1 MDRAF
6 ELAGLGKPKIRSN
19 PAVGCVIIH
28 NDTIIGE
35 GYHKEFG
42 GPHAEIN
49 AISSVK
55 SGDLDKLK
63 EATFYVTLEPCSF
76 VGKTPSCANHLIEM
90 GVKHVVVGS
99 LDPNPKVAGRGVE
112 MMRAR
117 GIQVEV
123 LDYAET
129 NANLNPGFY
138 SAMLHG
144 RPYVTLKWAQSK
156 DGFIGQIGQGSM
168 AISGPESRNVTHSWR
183 SQHHAILV
191 GSNTILED
199 NPRLDVRLVEG
210 ESPQVI
216 VLDRRGRLI
225 GNEKIFSLGREV
237 WVFSHAAKEINDHR
251 WITVDSAQPLIP
263 VVFETM
269 MAYEMN
275 TLFVEGGRLI
285 HQAFLEGPMW
295 WDELRYFT
303 SRDVLGH
310 GVSAPDIPADS
321 VPYVREEV
329 GGDEMVILRAKQI
342 WQNFIS
348 S

>member
-35 GYHKEFG
+35 GYHREFG

-49 AISSVK
+49 AISSVQSIDIGK
-55 SGDLDKLK
+55 IK
-63 EATFYVTLEPCSF
+63 EAIFYVTLEPCSF
-76 VGKTPSCANHLIEM
+76 IGKTPSCANHLIEM

-123 LDYAET
+123 LEYAET

-216 VLDRRGRLI
+216 VLDRRGRLT

-263 VVFETM
+263 VVFKTM

>member
-1 MDRAF
+1 
-6 ELAGLGKPKIRSN
+6 
-19 PAVGCVIIH
+19 
-28 NDTIIGE
+28 
-35 GYHKEFG
+35 
-42 GPHAEIN
+42 
-49 AISSVK
+49 
-55 SGDLDKLK
+55 
-63 EATFYVTLEPCSF
+63 
-76 VGKTPSCANHLIEM
+76 M

-123 LDYAET
+123 LEYAET

-144 RPYVTLKWAQSK
+144 RPYVTLKWAQSN

-216 VLDRRGRLI
+216 VLDRRGRLT
-225 GNEKIFSLGREV
+225 GNENIFSLGREV

-251 WITVDSAQPLIP
+251 WITVDPTQPLIP
-263 VVFETM
+263 AVFETM

-303 SRDVLGH
+303 SRDLLGH